1 MVRRYRRDRGRRGGR
16 RAMAPALID
25 PYLWVADD
33 GQASE
38 AHVGVKGIRVAV
50 WVLGEPTCMHAE

>member
-1 MVRRYRRDRGRRGGR
+1 
-16 RAMAPALID
+16 MAPALID

-33 GQASE
+33 RQASE

-50 WVLGEPTCMHAE
+50 WVLGEPTCHACRVMELYVCIVDS

>member
-1 MVRRYRRDRGRRGGR
+1 
-16 RAMAPALID
+16 MAPALID